1 MSGLALN
8 APEWFLLLP
17 VLAFLG
23 WWQRPLRLWR
33 PLRLVCLGLLVCILV
48 EPKLTRET
56 EGLDLF
62 VLVDRSDSAAE
73 AIEASLREQ
82 ESLLE
87 PPPGDRYRRQLVDFA
102 AESLLRAQAE
112 GGRFQGDTAQTNL
125 ALAIQYALLQR
136 DPERA
141 SRLLVLTD
149 GNSTE
154 SLDGVAA
161 RLQRENVPLDYR
173 LFPQSSL
180 NDFQVDRLE
189 LPPHVQ
195 DNETFVIEATFSGA
209 PGQSA
214 VWRLQRDGQL
224 LGQQTVTFAAN
235 GKARLRLADR
245 LRGAGASAYTLT
257 LDHPGD
263 PRPGNNRLTQWVEA
277 RSGPRILLVSRYGND
292 PLAQALR
299 ADNLPV
305 EVITEHAALNPGRLA
320 GAQAVILHDVP
331 FHQLPEPFADA
342 LPFYVREQGGGLL
355 MVGGRHSFGSG
366 GYARSSIE
374 EILPVSMELKQ
385 EQRKLAVALA
395 MVLDRSGSMGAVV
408 AGATRRT
415 KMDLANAGAIN
426 AVQLLGNLDAVTAFA
441 VDSTPHVVVPL
452 TNVAAH
458 RGEIINRLGAIESTG
473 GGIFVYTGLER
484 AWREIE
490 KVNVGQRH
498 IVLFSDAADSEE
510 PGAYQKLLETIT
522 QAGATVSVIGLGTDT
537 DPDAAFLKDIA
548 KRGNGRVYFTN
559 DARRI
564 PSLFS
569 QETIVVARSMFVDE
583 PVRFEPV
590 RGWGQ
595 IAAREPAWPVRAGG
609 YNLCY
614 PKDEATLSAITN
626 DENTAPLIAFWQR
639 GAGRSAAVTF
649 AMAGEAAQP
658 ILDWP
663 EYRNFAGTLLR
674 WLSRPASPP
683 GQTLRT
689 RVNGNRL
696 EVELVYDA
704 QAGLDLAREL
714 PRMVYTQA
722 GQAEPAAGTWE
733 RLRPGL
739 LRATVPLDYGKPVRG
754 AVRSG
759 EFTLPFGP
767 LSVGQDLE
775 WRSNAEAVE
784 ALRQLSAASGGVER
798 IRLPSI
804 WEERSAQSPLD
815 LRIYLAVALLAFL
828 LLEALQART
837 GWLGRL

>member
-1 MSGLALN
+1 MTGLTLN
-8 APEWFLLLP
+8 APEWFLLIP
-17 VLAFLG
+17 VLLFLG
-23 WWQRPLRLWR
+23 WWQKPLRLWR
-33 PLRLVCLGLLVCILV
+33 PLRALCLALLVLILV
-48 EPKLTRET
+48 EPVLTREAD
-56 EGLDLF
+56 GLDLF

-87 PPPGDRYRRQLVDFA
+87 PPGSDRYRLRFIDFA
-102 AESLLRAQAE
+102 AEALQREQAE
-112 GGRFQGDTAQTNL
+112 GGRFQGDTGQTNL
-125 ALAIQYALLQR
+125 ALGVQFALLQR
-136 DPERA
+136 DPERS

-161 RLQRENVPLDYR
+161 RLQRERVPLDYR
-173 LFPQSSL
+173 LFPQSAL
-180 NDFQVDRLE
+180 EDFQVDRLE

-195 DNETFVIEATFSGA
+195 DNETFVIEAAFSGA

-214 VWRLQRDGQL
+214 TWRLERDGQI
-224 LGQQTVTFAAN
+224 LGEDTVTFADN
-235 GKARLRLADR
+235 GRARLRLADR

-263 PRPGNNRLTQWVEA
+263 PRPGNNRLTQWVET
-277 RSGPRILLVSRYGND
+277 RSGPRILLISRYDDD
-292 PLAQALR
+292 PLARALQE
-299 ADNLPV
+299 DNLRV
-305 EVITEHAALNPGRLA
+305 ELITEHRALNPGRLA

-331 FHQLPEPFADA
+331 FHRLSEPFADA

-355 MVGGRHSFGSG
+355 MVGGKNSFGSG
-366 GYARSSIE
+366 GYARSPIE
-374 EILPVSMELKQ
+374 DILPVSMELKQ

-408 AGATRRT
+408 AGATRKT

-426 AVQLLGNLDAVTAFA
+426 AVELLGDLDAVTVFA
-441 VDSTPHVVVPL
+441 VDSAPNTVVPL
-452 TNVAAH
+452 TNVQPH
-458 RGEIINRLGAIESTG
+458 RGQIIRRIGAIESMG
-473 GGIFVYTGLER
+473 GGIFVYTGLAR
-484 AWREIE
+484 AWQEIE

-510 PGAYQKLLETIT
+510 PGRYQQLLEKVT

-537 DPDAAFLKDIA
+537 DPDAAFLQDIA

-569 QETIVVARSMFVDE
+569 QETVVVARSMFVDE
-583 PVRFEPV
+583 PVLFEPV
-590 RGWGQ
+590 GGWGQ
-595 IAAREPAWPVRAGG
+595 IAAREPLWPPRAGG

-614 PKDEATLSAITN
+614 PKEEATLTAISN
-626 DENTAPLIAFWQR
+626 DENTAPLVAFWQR

-649 AMAGEAAQP
+649 AMAGPSAEP
-658 ILDWP
+658 ILGWAD
-663 EYRNFAGTLLR
+663 YRNFSGTLLR

-696 EVELVYDA
+696 EIELVYDA

-714 PRMVYTQA
+714 PRLVYTQQGDDA
-722 GQAEPAAGTWE
+722 PAQGTWE
-733 RLRPGL
+733 RLKPGL
-739 LRATVPLDYGKPVRG
+739 LRANVPLAYGKPVRG

-767 LSVGQDLE
+767 LAVGQDLE
-775 WRSNAEAVE
+775 WRANAAAVE
-784 ALRQLSAASGGVER
+784 QLRRVSAASGGVER

-804 WEERSAQSPLD
+804 WEERSAQIPLD
-815 LRIYLAVALLAFL
+815 LRLYLAALLLALL
-828 LLEALQART
+828 LLEALQTRT
-837 GWLGRL
+837 GWLGRW